1 MSLMLELKGVSKSFG
16 LQKVHQELDLDIEK
30 GKTTIIVGQSGAGKS
45 VLLKYFIGLI
55 CPDQGEILV
64 DGRSLCGMKKRELLE
79 IRSKVSYLFQGVALF
94 DSMNTFDNVALPLR
108 EKTSLS
114 ESDIRTKVME
124 KLDMVGMAEAIE
136 KYPSE
141 LSGGMQKRVGL
152 ARALQGDPQVVL
164 FDEPTTGLDPET
176 THNTYKLFA
185 EAQKNLGYTA
195 LIVSHDLP
203 KVFKIADR
211 VAILNQGKVQSI
223 EKPTLNQPSG
233 SEWLDKMLA
242 LEAEGLRGV
251 LF

>member
-1 MSLMLELKGVSKSFG
+1 MSLALQLRGVSKSFG
-16 LQKVHQELDLDIEK
+16 RQVVHRDLKLDVEK

-55 CPDQGEILV
+55 CPDQGEVLV
-64 DGRSLCGMKKRELLE
+64 NGQSLCGMKKRDLLE

-94 DSMNTFDNVALPLR
+94 DSMNTYENVALPLR
-108 EKTSLS
+108 EKTSLTES
-114 ESDIRTKVME
+114 EIRAKVME
-124 KLDMVGMAEAIE
+124 KLDMVGMTEAID
-136 KYPSE
+136 KFPSE

-152 ARALQGDPQVVL
+152 ARALQRDPEVVL

-176 THNTYKLFA
+176 THNTYELFA
-185 EAQKNLGYTA
+185 DAQKNLGYTA

-211 VAILNQGKVQSI
+211 VAILNKGQIQNI
-223 EKPTLNQPSG
+223 EKPTLGQTSG

>member
-16 LQKVHQELDLDIEK
+16 PQKVHQDLDLDIEK

-55 CPDQGEILV
+55 CPDNGEILV

>member
-16 LQKVHQELDLDIEK
+16 PQKVHQDLDLDIEK